1 MAFRDVASAAAQAAP
16 PVVVTGANVLGHP
29 VAEWI
34 LYGTGLYLVLQFIV
48 IAPKVYRTITGK
60 NKE

>member
-1 MAFRDVASAAAQAAP
+1 MSVRDVASAAAQAAP
-16 PVVVTGANVLGHP
+16 PVGVTGSMILGHP
-29 VAEWI
+29 VADWI
-34 LYGTGLYLVLQFIV
+34 LYGTALYLVCQFIV